1 MDVYVKDD
9 ASRIYD
15 IEMQVRDTGE
25 LPQRSRY
32 YQSAIDVEQIDKGE
46 VYSMLG
52 DSYIIFICMTDIF
65 KRGFHKYTFVNMC
78 TEDKTLLL
86 NDGTVKI
93 FLNARGVLNDVSDE
107 LKAFLDYLAGKKSE
121 NAYIKALDN
130 AVERVKQNREWR
142 QEYMRVSVRDWDN
155 RQLGREE
162 GIGIGRE
169 EGREAGKSDERRAR
183 ILKMLS
189 KGYSVEEIADLYEI
203 TTEEVEKIGMD
214 NK

>member
-1 MDVYVKDD
+1 
-9 ASRIYD
+9 
-15 IEMQVRDTGE
+15 
-25 LPQRSRY
+25 
-32 YQSAIDVEQIDKGE
+32 
-46 VYSMLG
+46 
-52 DSYIIFICMTDIF
+52 MTDIF

-78 TEDKTLLL
+78 AEDKTLLL

-93 FLNARGVLNDVSDE
+93 FLNARGVLDDVSDE
-107 LKAFLDYLAGKKSE
+107 LKAFLDYLTGKKSE

-162 GIGIGRE
+162 GIGIGRKEGIGIGRE
-169 EGREAGKSDERRAR
+169 EGIGIGREAGKSDERRAR

-203 TTEEVEKIGMD
+203 TTEEVEKIGID

>member
-1 MDVYVKDD
+1 
-9 ASRIYD
+9 
-15 IEMQVRDTGE
+15 
-25 LPQRSRY
+25 
-32 YQSAIDVEQIDKGE
+32 
-46 VYSMLG
+46 
-52 DSYIIFICMTDIF
+52 MTDIF

-78 TEDKTLLL
+78 AEDKTLLL

-93 FLNARGVLNDVSDE
+93 FLNARGVFDDVSDE
-107 LKAFLDYLAGKKSE
+107 LKAFLDYLTGKKSE

-169 EGREAGKSDERRAR
+169 AGKSDERRAR

-203 TTEEVEKIGMD
+203 TTEEVEKIGID

>member
-1 MDVYVKDD
+1 MYNKDIT
-9 ASRIYD
+9 A
-15 IEMQVRDTGE
+15 
-25 LPQRSRY
+25 
-32 YQSAIDVEQIDKGE
+32 
-46 VYSMLG
+46 
-52 DSYIIFICMTDIF
+52 
-65 KRGFHKYTFVNMC
+65 
-78 TEDKTLLL
+78 
-86 NDGTVKI
+86 VKI

-107 LKAFLDYLAGKKSE
+107 LKAFLDYLTGKKSE

-203 TTEEVEKIGMD
+203 TTEEVEKIGID